1 MTINLAVSDDR
12 SIVIV
17 IPGSVSIAGGIIPG
31 GTGTGR

>member
-1 MTINLAVSDDR
+1 MNLATNDDR

-17 IPGSVSIAGGIIPG
+17 IPGSTSIAGGIRPD